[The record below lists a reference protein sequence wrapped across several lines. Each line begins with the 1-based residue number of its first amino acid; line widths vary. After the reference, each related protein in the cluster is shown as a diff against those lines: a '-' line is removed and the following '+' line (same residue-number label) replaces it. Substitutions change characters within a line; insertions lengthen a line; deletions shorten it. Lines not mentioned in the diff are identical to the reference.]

1 MELKQIKELMTAME
15 RLGLTKLVMKNG
27 EFELELAR
35 EGTTPPAHHA
45 LDEQT
50 LANLH
55 LDKASLA
62 LLRGATAGSLAAAE
76 KVPGSPAKA
85 AAEVVEDTSSLFV
98 KAPLV
103 GTLYLSP
110 SPEAEPFV
118 RVGDRIQENTVVC
131 IVEAMKVMNEVK
143 AGVAGTVKEILVD
156 NSHPVEYGTKLFR
169 VAP

>member
-1 MELKQIKELMTAME
+1 ME

-35 EGTTPPAHHA
+35 EGSTPPSHHA
-45 LDEQT
+45 LEEHA

-76 KVPGSPAKA
+76 KAPGSPARPPA
-85 AAEVVEDTSSLFV
+85 NEVEDTSSLFV

-103 GTLYLSP
+103 GTLYLTP

-143 AGVAGTVKEILVD
+143 AGVTGTVKEILVD
-156 NSHPVEYGTKLFR
+156 NGNPVEFGTKLFR
-169 VAP
+169 VTP